1 MPFLQIFFWVMPFIA
16 TCSFGLLLVIFL
28 IAKRDRVM
36 QYYTFFLA
44 SLLVWSGS
52 AIMMRLQIW
61 PGVLFWIRTLH
72 FGTLSA
78 SLSAYYLMDYYTA
91 SGTRIFNMFWNAAV
105 AFMLITNSMG
115 LVISQAYIITR
126 PSTNNHSHYAL
137 TYTLG
142 PMAGWIILI
151 SLALAV
157 CIFYK
162 AFYYRMQQ
170 GVQSAPI
177 RCLIVA
183 FGIIYAGSFCNIF
196 PELGQYPFDIFC
208 CTVSAN
214 LICCAI
220 FKNRMAELSFI
231 VARGFTFSVLLLLA
245 GALFTG
251 LLWVLKRGLAVYQ
264 APSYLFLSL
273 SALIAAALF
282 QPVFVILRL
291 IVEKLFYKTTF
302 QRRKVLHAFSF
313 RDASSLN
320 LSDLSMQLLKSAEK
334 AMTAKHTC
342 LLFPDYE
349 TGIYRPFSSTMP
361 LTTKDLEISPHSPMI
376 HWVNQNTDC
385 LNINTFRCAAPF
397 SALWEKEKQALC
409 HWEIQVA
416 VPLKCRGVLI
426 GLILLTSKQDNT
438 AYTLEDFNLLKD
450 FGASTATA
458 IDNAYNYRRT
468 QPQATTDDLTGLY
481 NTRYLYQYLP
491 TVVTR
496 KSGKV
501 VSVFII
507 DVDFFRV
514 YNDLYGHLEGD
525 KALRRIAALIKTMI
539 GEHGICARYGGE
551 EFVVVLPDKNLTSA
565 FEIAEK
571 IRCKVQ
577 QMFFGTSQHDRR
589 FLSVSIGL
597 CAYPTAAPSQEELM
611 MRADLALFSAK
622 NSGKNKTV
630 IYSPKLSVKGK
641 QGLKDFSEVTPYELI
656 ASLNSSQTGATY
668 TATLYALT
676 AAIDAK
682 DRFTFSHSQN
692 VARFASA
699 LAAKLGMDPMHV
711 SVISEAGLLHDIG
724 KIGIPEHILAKPE
737 PLTTQ
742 EYAIMQQHVD
752 MSIAIVK
759 HLPSLNY
766 VAPAIMA
773 HHERWDGQG
782 YPRGLKSDQIPIS
795 ARCLAIADCFDAII
809 SKRPYKDA
817 LPVDVALK
825 EIEDCAGTHF
835 DPQIA
840 ATFVAMVRNGE
851 LDVSESSNLPPIVLN
866 VGAV

>member
-16 TCSFGLLLVIFL
+16 TGSFGLLLVMFL
-28 IAKRDRVM
+28 ISKRDRVM

-44 SLLVWSGS
+44 SLFIWSGS
-52 AIMMRLQIW
+52 AVMMRLQIW

-72 FGTLSA
+72 FGTLLS
-78 SLSAYYLMDYYTA
+78 SLFAYYLMDYYTA
-91 SGTRIFNMFWNAAV
+91 STKRIINMFWNAAI
-105 AFMLITNSMG
+105 AFMLITNGMG
-115 LVISQAYIITR
+115 LVISQAYIIR
-126 PSTNNHSHYAL
+126 LPSTDSRSHYAL
-137 TYTLG
+137 TYALG
-142 PMAGWIILI
+142 PMAGWVVLI
-151 SLALAV
+151 SFALAV

-177 RCLIVA
+177 KWLIVA
-183 FGIIYAGSFCNIF
+183 FGIIYAGAFTNIF
-196 PELGQYPFDIFC
+196 TELGQYPFDIFC

-214 LICCAI
+214 LICFAI
-220 FKNRMAELSFI
+220 FRNRMAELSFI
-231 VARGFTFSVLLLLA
+231 VARGAAFSALLLLA
-245 GALFTG
+245 GALYTG
-251 LLWVLKRGLAVYQ
+251 LLWLLKRGLAVYQ
-264 APSYLFLSL
+264 APSYLFVSL

-282 QPVFVILRL
+282 QPVFIFIRSL
-291 IVEKLFYKTTF
+291 VEKLFYKTTF
-302 QRRKVLHAFSF
+302 QRRKALHAFTFSN
-313 RDASSLN
+313 ASSLD
-320 LSDLSMQLLKSAEK
+320 LSDLSMQLLKAAEK
-334 AMTAKHTC
+334 AMAAKHAC

-376 HWVNQNTDC
+376 HWIKQNGDC
-385 LNINTFRCAAPF
+385 LAINSFHCAAPF
-397 SALWEKEKQALC
+397 RALWEKERQVLC
-409 HWEIQVA
+409 HWNIQAA
-416 VPLKCRGVLI
+416 VPIKCRGVLI
-426 GLILLTSKQDNT
+426 GLILLTSKQDNA
-438 AYTLEDFNLLKD
+438 AYTVEDFNLLKD
-450 FGASTATA
+450 FGTSTAAA
-458 IDNAYNYRRT
+458 IDNAYNYRST

-496 KSGKV
+496 KSGKP

-507 DVDFFRV
+507 DIDFFRV

-525 KALRRIAALIKTMI
+525 KALRRIAALIKTTI
-539 GEHGICARYGGE
+539 GQRGICARYGGE
-551 EFVVVLPDKNLTSA
+551 EFTVVLPEHNSASA

-571 IRCKVQ
+571 IRSKIQ

-597 CAYPTAAPSQEELM
+597 CTYPTAAPSQEELM

-630 IYSPKLSVKGK
+630 IYSSKLSVKGNK
-641 QGLKDFSEVTPYELI
+641 NFKDFSEVTPDELI
-656 ASLNSSQTGATY
+656 ASLNSGQTGPAY

-742 EYAIMQQHVD
+742 EYAIMRQHVD

-766 VAPAIMA
+766 VVPAIMG
-773 HHERWDGQG
+773 HHERWDGSG

-817 LPVDVALK
+817 LPVEVALE
-825 EIEDCAGTHF
+825 EIEACAGTHF

-851 LDVSESSNLPPIVLN
+851 LDVSENNNLPPIVLN